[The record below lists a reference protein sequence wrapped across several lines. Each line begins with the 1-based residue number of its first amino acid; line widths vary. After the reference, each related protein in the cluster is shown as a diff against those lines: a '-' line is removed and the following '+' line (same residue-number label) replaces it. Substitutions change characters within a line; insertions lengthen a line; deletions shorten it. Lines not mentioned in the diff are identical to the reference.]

1 MCHAE
6 VKKSQGGHR
15 AAGGGKQAGGLRT
28 MGVTSLDSA
37 IGKNQFINDFYW
49 TYSNDSIAIASLF
62 VIELGW
68 WWVVGGMQEEFW
80 R

>member
-37 IGKNQFINDFYW
+37 IGKNQFIDDFY
-49 TYSNDSIAIASLF
+49 
-62 VIELGW
+62 
-68 WWVVGGMQEEFW
+68 
-80 R
+80 